1 MKKSTGEDGG
11 RNEIREERGEGEREE
26 LATYRVRTKAACRMR
41 DALRRLSEGFRDR
54 LKRFDSTHDT
64 GKYVRVY
71 MCYLF
76 VLTLFFLSRARSLSL
91 SFYVSLR
98 LFTHTNEDKRDP
110 LVYVL
115 RIIISSLS
123 LSLSFSSSLATKF
136 FALRLVETSATSHWL
151 FAERERRKK
160 KLLIRDCKST
170 ARAQRFVLHVG
181 DN

>member
-1 MKKSTGEDGG
+1 
-11 RNEIREERGEGEREE
+11 
-26 LATYRVRTKAACRMR
+26 MR

-76 VLTLFFLSRARSLSL
+76 VLTLFFSRSLSTFFSLSL
-91 SFYVSLR
+91 SLSPSLL
-98 LFTHTNEDKRDP
+98 LFFHIQQRRQKRP

-115 RIIISSLS
+115 RIITSSPS
-123 LSLSFSSSLATKF
+123 LPLVRFFSLFNIPFILIGGSTTTFSLVDSLATHFEK
-136 FALRLVETSATSHWL
+136 
-151 FAERERRKK
+151 REEKK
-160 KLLIRDCKST
+160 AKGSMLLIKDCKST
-170 ARAQRFVLHVG
+170 VTEIFFLHMG

>member
-1 MKKSTGEDGG
+1 MMTMKKEMKC
-11 RNEIREERGEGEREE
+11 EKKREKEE
-26 LATYRVRTKAACRMR
+26 LATYRVRTKACEMR

-76 VLTLFFLSRARSLSL
+76 VLTLFLST
-91 SFYVSLR
+91 F
-98 LFTHTNEDKRDP
+98 FFHIHKRRQKRP

-123 LSLSFSSSLATKF
+123 QLFFSFTFLEF
-136 FALRLVETSATSHWL
+136 LLVDNTMHFYWL
-151 FAERERRKK
+151 IEEEK
-160 KLLIRDCKST
+160 
-170 ARAQRFVLHVG
+170 
-181 DN
+181 